1 MIFLPTKNKQLLGDI
16 CIFLAMTL
24 LTIFFRG
31 QNVGHSGIGNV
42 DEACHA
48 VVAKNFLKNPIVP
61 TLIETSGLPGV
72 PYLSWADT
80 YIWLHKPPMAMWQ
93 SAFSFLF
100 FGVNTFAMRLPSL
113 ILGSLAVGLTYL
125 IGRELFD
132 RRAALIASLVQ
143 MVSPVIM
150 LLTQGYLF
158 SDAVDISLLFWTELS
173 ILFLIRVIKTGSW
186 GCTIF
191 CGITQGI
198 AYLSKS
204 YLALLVTG
212 LAVVALCAPAC
223 GMAKKDEVK
232 IRWRHFAILTVLAF
246 LIGGSWTLWIAT
258 QFPAEF
264 RREHGQIFSHFTA
277 NIEDF
282 ADSPLKIIEVYWRDM
297 FGALRL
303 PILISFFA
311 FIPRLFRLPRLGLT
325 LTYAWCFGVIA
336 PHFLAVSKTP
346 SATLLALPALAFLC
360 GSALIDIIKKIPTP
374 WKIVGAA
381 ALSLLMCPLFSDT
394 FAVAWKITDI
404 NSDNS
409 HLSGAAA
416 FTNHHLPPNTV
427 MLIDTT
433 VDEHQYAG
441 DHLELMFISEITA
454 HLVVTQ
460 HNENWIEIA
469 KLFHDNGR
477 VPYLMSKQKHDFP
490 VLYQSETAGWKIYSL
505 KERFAG

>member
-1 MIFLPTKNKQLLGDI
+1 MIFLPTKNKQILGDI

-31 QNVGHSGIGNV
+31 QNIGHSGIGNL

-48 VVAKNFLKNPIVP
+48 LVAKNFLKNPIVP

-132 RRAALIASLVQ
+132 RHAALIASLVQ
-143 MVSPVIM
+143 MVSPMIM

-173 ILFLIRVIKTGSW
+173 ILFLIRAIKTGSW
-186 GCTIF
+186 GCTVF

-223 GMAKKDEVK
+223 GMAIKDEVR
-232 IRWRHFAILTVLAF
+232 IRWQHFAILTAIAL

-258 QFPAEF
+258 QFPEEF
-264 RREHGQIFSHFTA
+264 QREHGQIFSHFTM

-282 ADSPLKIIEVYWRDM
+282 ADSPLKIIGDYWHDM
-297 FGALRL
+297 FGTLRL

-311 FIPRLFRLPRLGLT
+311 FLPRLFRSPRLGLT
-325 LTYAWCFGVIA
+325 LTYAWCFGVLA

-381 ALSLLMCPLFSDT
+381 ALSLLMFPLFSDT
-394 FAVAWKITDI
+394 FGIAWKITDV

-409 HLSGAAA
+409 QLSEAAA
-416 FTNHHLPPNTV
+416 FTNQHLPQNTV
-427 MLIDTT
+427 MLVDTT
-433 VDEHQYAG
+433 VAEHRHAK
-441 DHLELMFISEITA
+441 DHLELMFMSEITA
-454 HLVVTQ
+454 HLVMTQ
-460 HNENWIEIA
+460 HNKNWREIA
-469 KLFHDNGR
+469 KFFHENGR
-477 VPYLMSKQKHDFP
+477 VPYLMSKQEHDFL
-490 VLYQSETAGWKIYSL
+490 VLHQSDTADWKIYSL
-505 KERFAG
+505 KEQ